1 MKGKRWED
9 REKKKK
15 SLGRERLKRGRKKLR
30 GSMKSFG
37 ERASLR
43 GEKRKKKE
51 KRREGSREASWL
63 CRICPWI
70 NEDYEK

>member
-1 MKGKRWED
+1 
-9 REKKKK
+9 
-15 SLGRERLKRGRKKLR
+15 
-30 GSMKSFG
+30 MKSFG

>member
-1 MKGKRWED
+1 
-9 REKKKK
+9 
-15 SLGRERLKRGRKKLR
+15 
-30 GSMKSFG
+30 MKSFG

-63 CRICPWI
+63 CRIHPWI
-70 NEDYEK
+70 NEDYEI